1 MHSVTIHKYTGSLTA
16 IEFGPQDANPD
27 NFLIFIGGLTDG
39 FLTVPYVPPLALA
52 VEVVPGS
59 KWVVV
64 QALISSS
71 YLQFG
76 FGSVQRD
83 AKELGQLVEY
93 LRTHRGSSKSKIVLM
108 GHSTGCQDTIE
119 YISKYSKS
127 LGFDKVRALDGA
139 ILQAPVSD
147 AEAFREFEAKDTLE
161 YYLNLAKKYIE
172 EGKPDELL
180 PTGASKLAFGAPCT
194 AYRFHSFAGERGDD
208 DYFSSYL
215 SSEDY
220 AKSFGVIETP
230 LLVLFSGSD
239 EFVPARVNKD
249 ELVQRWRASTPAK
262 FWSKHSKVVRGASHN
277 VGPKSEK
284 GAEADVINT
293 VVAFLGEL
301 D

>member
-1 MHSVTIHKYTGSLTA
+1 MHSVTIHKYAESLTA
-16 IEFGPQDANPD
+16 IEFGPQDYQPE
-27 NFLIFIGGLTDG
+27 NFVIFIGGLADG
-39 FLTVPYVPPLALA
+39 FLTVPYVTPLALE
-52 VEVVPGS
+52 VESALGP

-83 AKELGQLVEY
+83 AEELGQLVEY
-93 LRTHRGSSKSKIVLM
+93 LRTHRGSSKSKVVLM

-119 YISKYSKS
+119 YISKFSMS
-127 LGFDKVRALDGA
+127 LGFNKLKALDGA
-139 ILQAPVSD
+139 ILQAPISD
-147 AEAFREFEAKDTLE
+147 AEAFREFGAKDSLE

-180 PTGASKLAFGAPCT
+180 PIGASKLTFGAPCT

-215 SSEDY
+215 TSEDY
-220 AKSFGVIETP
+220 DKSFGVIKTP

-249 ELVQRWRASTPAK
+249 ELVQKWQASTPAQ
-262 FWSKHSKVVRGASHN
+262 FWSKHSKVVRGATHN
-277 VGPKSEK
+277 VGAKSEK

-293 VVAFLGEL
+293 VIAFLKDL
-301 D
+301 N